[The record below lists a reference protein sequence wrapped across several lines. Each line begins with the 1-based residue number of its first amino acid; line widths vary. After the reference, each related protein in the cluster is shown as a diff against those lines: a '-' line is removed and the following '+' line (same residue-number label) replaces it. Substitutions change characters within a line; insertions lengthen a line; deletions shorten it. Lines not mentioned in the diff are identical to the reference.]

1 MQLSKIQ
8 SEVVRNKK
16 RFTVISA
23 GRRSGKTTLAIRE
36 MCYQARLPKQN
47 IWYVTSSYRA
57 AKMIAFKQL
66 KETLLDL
73 NWVDKINESELMV
86 TLKNGSQISLKGSEN
101 FDNLR
106 GVKLTYC
113 VIDEAGYV
121 NADAFYTI
129 IRPALADS
137 QGGCLIISTPA
148 EKASWFYDVFLKEK
162 KDPVN
167 WKSLSTFE

>member
-106 GVKLTYC
+106 
-113 VIDEAGYV
+113 
-121 NADAFYTI
+121 
-129 IRPALADS
+129 
-137 QGGCLIISTPA
+137 
-148 EKASWFYDVFLKEK
+148 
-162 KDPVN
+162 
-167 WKSLSTFE
+167 